1 MSQPEA
7 VRRKTRFLLSPTN
20 GQRQKAGAESPKRK
34 FAPPGETLFKFN
46 NRLSLPNLPKHN
58 PKSRD
63 SSYIV
68 ERRRTIQSKQSSSTM
83 EILRRRR
90 RTLIIITPPL
100 SARVSITTPDGKQ
113 QDASA
118 FELDVQR
125 YFHALEAI
133 SRRGSISSPCFS
145 VAISKPA
152 SRTPSSHTQHS
163 ETSSDNRKEVRVTVL
178 GPSQQLNWKL
188 YPSEARRTHVIL
200 TEGILANLSTVRK
213 MQSMIIPLKESS
225 SRSKKSRNT
234 KVSSARLS
242 IEVEDD
248 ELGYISPIVAV
259 PPKCKGNKLRV
270 SHAKKRVVQRKS
282 KTMSKRV
289 SIPRSLASEL
299 VGKALARYYATM
311 SGDGKK
317 RQSNLRNKAH
327 HKNLRSNHPGFLANA
342 NRSNRRLLA
351 GIPSGHF
358 RNRFGHMSGSD
369 ESRQQTP
376 SGGSVAGEQRFAF
389 YSLQKTLAQDY
400 VLQ

>member
-20 GQRQKAGAESPKRK
+20 GQQKAPAESPKRK
-34 FAPPGETLFKFN
+34 FAPPGETLF
-46 NRLSLPNLPKHN
+46 NRLSMPNLPKHD
-58 PKSRD
+58 PKSCD

-68 ERRRTIQSKQSSSTM
+68 ERRRTVLSKQSSSGSGM
-83 EILRRRR
+83 VQRRR

-133 SRRGSISSPCFS
+133 SRRGSVSSPCFS
-145 VAISKPA
+145 VSISKPA
-152 SRTPSSHTQHS
+152 SRTPSSHTQYS
-163 ETSSDNRKEVRVTVL
+163 ETSSDNRKEMRVTVL
-178 GPSQQLNWKL
+178 GPSQRLNWKL

-200 TEGILANLSTVRK
+200 TEGVLANLSTVRK

-225 SRSKKSRNT
+225 SRSKKSRIT
-234 KVSSARLS
+234 KVSSARMS
-242 IEVEDD
+242 IEDD
-248 ELGYISPIVAV
+248 KLGYISPIVPV
-259 PPKCKGNKLRV
+259 SPKYKGNKLRV
-270 SHAKKRVVQRKS
+270 SHANKRVVQRKS
-282 KTMSKRV
+282 KTMCKRV
-289 SIPRSLASEL
+289 SIQRSLGAEL
-299 VGKALARYYATM
+299 VGKALARYYATV

-327 HKNLRSNHPGFLANA
+327 RKNLRSNHPDFLAKA
-342 NRSNRRLLA
+342 NRSNRKLLA
-351 GIPSGHF
+351 GIPSGDF
-358 RNRFGHMSGSD
+358 RNRFGRMSGSD

-376 SGGSVAGEQRFAF
+376 SGSVTGEQ
-389 YSLQKTLAQDY
+389 
-400 VLQ
+400 